1 MSTIEAP
8 REQEQ
13 VIGVVTGIITK
24 AADKWQVAVL
34 PDSSTQ
40 YTKNL
45 WTKDAALVQSL
56 STMIG
61 QRLAFLCNVSHWSM
75 QDGTPVRSLWIET
88 TGQAAPGSPAMA
100 GPPQQA
106 PIPATNMQAPIVVQP
121 QAIPMQA
128 PVQQHVSQDVKEQ
141 RIHRQTASKV
151 AAIMLSHVEEKERT
165 MSTLFV
171 LAERLV
177 AYYNEGMPHAENLD
191 QLMQRAMPQGMEQA
205 PAQPEPWNDPDDTSI
220 PF

>member
-13 VIGVVTGIITK
+13 IIGTVTGIIQK
-24 AADKWQVAVL
+24 GADKWQAAIL
-34 PDSSTQ
+34 PDGSQ
-40 YTKNL
+40 YVKNL

-61 QRLAFLCNVSHWSM
+61 QRLAFLCNVSHWNM
-75 QDGTPVRSLWIET
+75 QDGTAVRSLWIEA
-88 TGQAAPGSPAMA
+88 TGQPAPGSPALQGPQQHSVA
-100 GPPQQA
+100 VPPQQA
-106 PIPATNMQAPIVVQP
+106 PVVVQP
-121 QAIPMQA
+121 QAVPFQQA
-128 PVQQHVSQDVKEQ
+128 VPQDVKEQ

-151 AAIMLSHVEEKERT
+151 AAIMLTHVAQEERT
-165 MSTLFV
+165 MSTLFT

-177 AYYNEGMPHAENLD
+177 AYYNEGMPNAETIED
-191 QLMQRAMPQGMEQA
+191 LMQRSMPASIDEYPGN
-205 PAQPEPWNDPDDTSI
+205 PDPDSDI